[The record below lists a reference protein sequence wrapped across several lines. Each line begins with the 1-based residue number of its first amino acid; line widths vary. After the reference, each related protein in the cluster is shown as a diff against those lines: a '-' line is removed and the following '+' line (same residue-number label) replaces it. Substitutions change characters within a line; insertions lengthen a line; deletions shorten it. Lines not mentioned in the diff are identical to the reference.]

1 MTRLS
6 TILTLYRRET
16 EFLPVKN
23 IYIMNIAADLQLKIR
38 PLEISIK
45 QPAIG
50 NVIQN
55 MLRKASKKRL

>member
-1 MTRLS
+1 M
-6 TILTLYRRET
+6 TLYRRET

-23 IYIMNIAADLQLKIR
+23 IYRMNIAADLQLKIR